1 VVTLAAVSNLPP
13 MHEDYALFA
22 DAFHIRDHKF
32 FNEQWFVSVLQ
43 KLYLNAVTVIHN
55 NNHVGDGLY
64 LLSSFYNHS
73 CVPNT
78 RVEFNGN
85 EMRVFAAR
93 NIAPGQE
100 IFRSYI
106 SAPKE
111 EMHSLS
117 VTQRRQRLHHY
128 FGFWCDCPRCRVELA
143 QSG

>member
-1 VVTLAAVSNLPP
+1 VTLAAVSNLPP

-93 NIAPGQE
+93 NIAPG
-100 IFRSYI
+100 RNLL
-106 SAPKE
+106 
-111 EMHSLS
+111 SLS
-117 VTQRRQRLHHY
+117 RTTSLFSSSLSKQDRRFSGLTFRLPKKKCTR
-128 FGFWCDCPRCRVELA
+128 FR
-143 QSG
+143 